1 MSLQL
6 ALIAVLALAVGTG
19 LGFVH
24 YRALHAVTRQFIDGR
39 TGAAIGWQLARLAL
53 LAGVLV
59 LASWLGA
66 LPLLAC
72 FGGILIGR
80 WLVLRRVREDA

>member
-1 MSLQL
+1 MSLHL
-6 ALIAVLALAVGTG
+6 ALLAVLALAVGTA
-19 LGFVH
+19 LGFLH
-24 YRALHAVTRQFIDGR
+24 YRALHMVTQQFIEGR
-39 TGAAIGWQLARLAL
+39 TGKALGWQLARMAL

-72 FGGILIGR
+72 FGGILLGR